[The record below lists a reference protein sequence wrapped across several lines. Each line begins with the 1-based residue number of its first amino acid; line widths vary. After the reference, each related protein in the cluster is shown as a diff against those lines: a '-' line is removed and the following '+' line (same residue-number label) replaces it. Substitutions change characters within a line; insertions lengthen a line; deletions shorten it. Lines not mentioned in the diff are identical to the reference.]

1 MDAQAKAWIPTL
13 AISPQNTILQKS
25 NRKIIQMKKE
35 KLNTK
40 VKKALKAFIASADRA
55 FTAEHA
61 AEEIGETLKI
71 DTLAIILEIEDLLA
85 EDNSLLDL
93 TKEDELRETYI
104 PRRKF
109 FDKAEFCIS
118 PTQDEIDKGI
128 LFPGH
133 RFHPFLSTDVLPFDV
148 VLKPENSESALKIKT
163 VKDFSIEDLQLYH
176 SLLCTEL
183 MLSYF
188 ILNDKANVNAFD
200 PKKSIDTKLKMKVFD
215 MKEFYKEHSIKLG
228 DALLVSVENCEA
240 GLFRFS
246 FLPGS
251 EKQSHFGDIQ
261 NWVSKMENS
270 LMKVFDEFGPAIDI
284 PSQLEQ
290 ALINDSSLMENVYIS
305 YGEFLKITQ
314 KISLKPF
321 GMKTSVLWRNNENP
335 VDGLE
340 LGPKDF
346 GISAG
351 SVESLERILREIGV
365 SLTPHEIEAFMRDEL
380 YHGRK
385 SLEAVSERCFSGRD
399 LIFSDEAQQVAFD
412 NFMDELWE
420 EVTEEYNR
428 FTDELHGKLRSK
440 ALAIVEEQMA
450 FLRSLDRMRVMPD
463 QLPKE
468 EMLAFSE
475 ISGVLSQ
482 LLNILNNAGN
492 NIGGDEA
499 GSMFEMLDETVQTV
513 AVIKASMKSKIPGLE

>member
-1 MDAQAKAWIPTL
+1 
-13 AISPQNTILQKS
+13 
-25 NRKIIQMKKE
+25 MKK
-35 KLNTK
+35 TK
-40 VKKALKAFIASADRA
+40 SDTKIKKALKAFIAGADRA

-61 AEEIGETLKI
+61 AGEIADALKI
-71 DTLAIILEIEDLLA
+71 DAVEIIPEIEGMLA

-104 PRRKF
+104 PRKKF

-133 RFHPFLSTDVLPFDV
+133 RFHPFLDQEILPFDV

-163 VKDFSIEDLQLYH
+163 VKDFKIKELELYH
-176 SLLCTEL
+176 SLLGTEL

-188 ILNDKANVNAFD
+188 ILNDKANAKAFD
-200 PKKSIDTKLKMKVFD
+200 PQKENAVKLNMKVFD
-215 MKEFYKEHSIKLG
+215 MKEFYKEHSFKLG
-228 DALLVSVENCEA
+228 DALLVSVEDCET
-240 GLFRFS
+240 GVFRFS

-251 EKQSHFGDIQ
+251 EKQSHFADIQ
-261 NWVSKMENS
+261 VWVSKMENA
-270 LMKVFDEFGPAIDI
+270 LMAVFDKFGPAIDI

-290 ALINDSSLMENVYIS
+290 ALINDSSLMENVFIS

-314 KISLKPF
+314 NISIKPF
-321 GMKTSVLWRNNENP
+321 GTKTSVLWRNDENP
-335 VDGLE
+335 VDSLD

-346 GISAG
+346 RISAG
-351 SVESLERILREIGV
+351 SVESLENILRDVGV
-365 SLTPHEIEAFMRDEL
+365 SLHTHEIEAFMRDEL

-385 SLEAVSERCFSGRD
+385 SLEAVSERCFNGRE

-440 ALAIVEEQMA
+440 ALALVEEQMA

-463 QLPKE
+463 QLPKD

-482 LLNILNNAGN
+482 LLDILNNAGN

-499 GSMFEMLDETVQTV
+499 GSMLEMLDETVQTV